1 MGLNIMM
8 LRLIGSIPG
17 PIIAGKLID
26 LTCIAWQEDCGSRG
40 NCRLYDR
47 NSLAMTWFGIHMV
60 SFIYVIK
67 TISSTITA

>member
-17 PIIAGKLID
+17 PIIGGKLID
-26 LTCIAWQEDCGSRG
+26 MTCIAWQEDCGSEG

-47 NSLAMTWFGIHMV
+47 ERLAMTWLGIHLV
-60 SFIYVIK
+60 S
-67 TISSTITA
+67 SL